1 MARKMRLGLGQFS
14 ELSEERLKFIKQL
27 GVEDVLLNTPQLPGT
42 ERWEFMDILQL
53 RTEIENAGLRLAAL
67 ENVPVS
73 FYDQAMLGLP
83 GRDAQIENMATTIRN
98 LGKAGVEIFGYHWMP
113 NEVWRTSRTTPGR
126 GGAAVTSFDMEQVKD
141 APLSHGRVFTE
152 DEIWDNYEYYMNAI
166 LPVAEEAGVKLAL
179 HPDDPP
185 VETLAGVPRLF
196 RNFEG
201 FKRGM
206 EIADSP
212 IHGLDFCVG
221 SWSEMG
227 PGVTDA
233 IRYFGERDKIF
244 YVHFRDVQG
253 HVPKFAE
260 SFVNNGN
267 CDMFE
272 VMRTL
277 KEVGFTG
284 FMITDH
290 VPHVVDDTD
299 GKIVLEV
306 EAGRATANFA
316 FLKDIFQ
323 ASMMH
328 GVEFLVLAVRNNYR
342 DSDDFQKVYT
352 FLETLYISSR
362 LVLPLKGITLIGY

>member
-27 GVEDVLLNTPQLPGT
+27 GVEDVLLNTPQLPGK

-152 DEIWDNYEYYMNAI
+152 AEIWDNYEYYMNAI

-179 HPDDPP
+179 HPDDPSRRNP
-185 VETLAGVPRLF
+185 CGGAASVP
-196 RNFEG
+196 
-201 FKRGM
+201 
-206 EIADSP
+206 
-212 IHGLDFCVG
+212 
-221 SWSEMG
+221 
-227 PGVTDA
+227 
-233 IRYFGERDKIF
+233 
-244 YVHFRDVQG
+244 
-253 HVPKFAE
+253 
-260 SFVNNGN
+260 
-267 CDMFE
+267 
-272 VMRTL
+272 
-277 KEVGFTG
+277 
-284 FMITDH
+284 
-290 VPHVVDDTD
+290 
-299 GKIVLEV
+299 
-306 EAGRATANFA
+306 
-316 FLKDIFQ
+316 
-323 ASMMH
+323 
-328 GVEFLVLAVRNNYR
+328 
-342 DSDDFQKVYT
+342 
-352 FLETLYISSR
+352 
-362 LVLPLKGITLIGY
+362 